1 MKKNIYNRINN
12 VTIKSR
18 KKLSIKY
25 INSLLLK
32 FELLEIFICNLKY
45 KKTSINIVKKQIN
58 YFSSVSFSLLTL
70 IENEHEPLMQLK
82 KIQINE
88 KTVNM

>member
-45 KKTSINIVKKQIN
+45 KKTSINIVKKTN
-58 YFSSVSFSLLTL
+58 
-70 IENEHEPLMQLK
+70 
-82 KIQINE
+82 
-88 KTVNM
+88 

>member
-1 MKKNIYNRINN
+1 MKKNIYNRINK